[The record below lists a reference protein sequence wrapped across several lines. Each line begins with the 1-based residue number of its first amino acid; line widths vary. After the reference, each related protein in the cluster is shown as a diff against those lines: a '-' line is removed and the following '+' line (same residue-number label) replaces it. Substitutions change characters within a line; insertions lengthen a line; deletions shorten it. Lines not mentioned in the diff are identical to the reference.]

1 MASYFIFPLTLL
13 SLLLL
18 LLPFPSHSTDP
29 SPLQDFCVA
38 DLESPTYLNG
48 FLCKNPNKVTSKDF
62 FYEGLDEKPD
72 NYDYLGVDLK
82 QVSVFQFPGLNT
94 LGMSMNRVAFLPG
107 GLNPPHTHPRAAEL
121 SLVTEGKIFV
131 GWVSTNYN
139 LYWKVMSAGE
149 LFIIPPGVLH
159 FQLNIGKG
167 NARFYASFNSQNP
180 GIQIMGQAL
189 FNTTP
194 TIPDE
199 VLIKALQANKSI
211 IDLIKSKFSKIKN

>member
-1 MASYFIFPLTLL
+1 MAYYSNFVFSLTLV
-13 SLLLL
+13 LLL
-18 LLPFPSHSTDP
+18 LLPFPSHCSDP

-38 DLESPTYLNG
+38 DLQSPTYLNG

-62 FYEGLDEKPD
+62 FYEGLVEKPD
-72 NYDYLGVDLK
+72 NYDYLGVELK
-82 QVSVFQFPGLNT
+82 QVSVLDFPGLNT

-121 SLVTEGKIFV
+121 SLVTEGKIFA
-131 GWVSTNYN
+131 GWISTDYK
-139 LYWKVMSAGE
+139 LYWKILSAGE

-159 FQLNIGKG
+159 FQLNVGKG
-167 NARFYASFNSQNP
+167 NARFYASFDSQNP

-194 TIPDE
+194 TILDP
-199 VLIKALQANKSI
+199 VLIKALQADKSI
-211 IDLIKSKFSKIKN
+211 VDLIKSKFSKIKN